1 MPETQPSKSEA
12 RKHYFV
18 DEAGDAVL
26 FGSRGKVLIGSD
38 GCSRFFMLGLL
49 DVLRAIA
56 TKLRREAAW

>member
-1 MPETQPSKSEA
+1 MPETQSIESEE

-26 FGSRGKVLIGSD
+26 FGSRGKVLIGTG

-49 DVLRAIA
+49 DVHDPERL
-56 TKLRREAAW
+56 